1 MHFVSKIDP
10 STAGIPPLYEQGST
24 GFRRATYV
32 DRATGSV
39 HMGTGICYLDS
50 NGAIQPHLH
59 SFEESF
65 YILEGNLI
73 VQIGEHSYALGPGNY
88 GLISTGVPHGWRN
101 AGQQPARWLE
111 MQAPQPRPIDY
122 PGTVRLKPY
131 QGKRGRDTFF
141 IGGDVPARADP
152 PDRDTPLRG
161 YFDESQL
168 PQPGG
173 ASQMEGFNPTTGIA
187 IKMFVDRSFGAIH
200 QSLFLIQYMPG
211 AKIDLHDHT
220 FEESYFIVSGRVRAT
235 ADGDTY
241 DLGPGDVIWT
251 GVGCIHSFAN
261 IGDVP
266 VRWIETQAP
275 LPPAKE
281 VFRFERD
288 WAQYALKEA

>member
-1 MHFVSKIDP
+1 MAQTP
-10 STAGIPPLYEQGST
+10 RLYERGST
-24 GFRRATYV
+24 GFRRVAYV
-32 DRATGSV
+32 ERAMGSV
-39 HMGTGICYLDS
+39 HMGTGICYLDA
-50 NGAIQPHLH
+50 NGVIQPHLH

-65 YILEGNLI
+65 YILDGGLTLQ
-73 VQIGEHSYALGPGNY
+73 VGGQAHVLGPGNF
-88 GLISTGVPHGWRN
+88 GLISTGVPHSWQNRG
-101 AGQQPARWLE
+101 GQPARWLE
-111 MQAPQPRPIDY
+111 MQAPQPRPLDY
-122 PGTVRLKPY
+122 
-131 QGKRGRDTFF
+131 GRDTFF
-141 IGGDVPARADP
+141 LNGNVAAQANLA
-152 PDRDTPLRG
+152 DTPLPG
-161 YFDESQL
+161 HFDESQL

-220 FEESYFIVSGRVRAT
+220 FEESYFIVSGNVRAI
-235 ADGDTY
+235 ADGQTH

-261 IGDVP
+261 IGTEP

-275 LPPAKE
+275 LPPARE

-288 WAQYALKEA
+288 WIQYAASEPVS

>member
-10 STAGIPPLYEQGST
+10 LATQTPKAYEQGSS

-32 DRATGSV
+32 DRAMGSV
-39 HMGTGICYLDS
+39 HMGTGICYLDA
-50 NGAIQPHLH
+50 NGVIQLHLH

-65 YILEGNLI
+65 YILEGSLI
-73 VQIGEHSYALGPGNY
+73 VQIGEQTHLLGPGNF
-88 GLISTGVPHGWRN
+88 GLISTGVPHSWRN
-101 AGQQPARWLE
+101 VGEQPARWLE
-111 MQAPQPRPIDY
+111 MQAPQPRPLDY
-122 PGTVRLKPY
+122 
-131 QGKRGRDTFF
+131 GRDTFF
-141 IGGDVPARADP
+141 VAGDVPSEGM
-152 PDRDTPLRG
+152 PLASDSPMLG

-168 PQPGG
+168 PHPGG
-173 ASQMEGFNPTTGIA
+173 SSQMEGFNPTTGVA

-200 QSLFLIQYMPG
+200 QSLFLIQYQPG
-211 AKIDLHDHT
+211 AKIDPHDHT
-220 FEESYFIVSGRVRAT
+220 FEESYFIVSGQVHAT
-235 ADGDTY
+235 ADGETY

-261 IGDVP
+261 IGSEA

-288 WAQYALKEA
+288 WTQYVANEPVS

>member
-1 MHFVSKIDP
+1 
-10 STAGIPPLYEQGST
+10 
-24 GFRRATYV
+24 
-32 DRATGSV
+32 
-39 HMGTGICYLDS
+39 MGTGICYLDA
-50 NGAIQPHLH
+50 NGVIQPHLH

-65 YILEGNLI
+65 YILEGSLI
-73 VQIGEHSYALGPGNY
+73 VQIGEQAHLLEPGNF
-88 GLISTGVPHGWRN
+88 GLINTGVPHSWRN
-101 AGQQPARWLE
+101 AGEGTARWLE
-111 MQAPQPRPIDY
+111 MQAPQPRSPDY
-122 PGTVRLKPY
+122 
-131 QGKRGRDTFF
+131 GRDTFF
-141 IGGDVPARADP
+141 IGGDVPMQATPADNG
-152 PDRDTPLRG
+152 TTLISH
-161 YFDESQL
+161 FDESQL

-220 FEESYFIVSGRVRAT
+220 FEESYFIVSGQVRAT
-235 ADGDTY
+235 ADGETH

-251 GVGCIHSFAN
+251 GVGCIHSFTN
-261 IGDVP
+261 VGSEP

-288 WAQYALKEA
+288 WTQYAANESLA